1 MGTKKQD
8 NSFMGSLEH
17 APKEILH
24 SLLRK
29 DAKPAT
35 YTKQHDLEMV
45 VYCVFHRVCPS
56 QYKSI
61 HYVSEKAD
69 AKRAKWILAFRKQH
83 LGGCRWQQ
91 LLQVAKTGSHRD
103 LKDAISK
110 MQLVGVN
117 CPNDCIFPPI

>member
-1 MGTKKQD
+1 MYPD

-17 APKEILH
+17 APEEILY
-24 SLLRK
+24 SLLNE
-29 DAKPAT
+29 DAKPATAT

-69 AKRAKWILAFRKQH
+69 AKRARWILAFRKQH
-83 LGGCRWQQ
+83 LGGYPWNQ
-91 LLQVAKTGSHRD
+91 LLNFAKTGSHKG
-103 LKDAISK
+103 LKAVISK

-117 CPNDCIFPPI
+117 WTH